1 MASFT
6 STILSTNSY
15 FWLIRL
21 CVICHAEV
29 AFFFDVI
36 LCVRYNY
43 ITVWPQ
49 AIHDFFHNHVCKIST
64 AIFRHVFSHIFGRQ
78 DKFKQCLFAGQCT
91 CFSFWW
97 FGELPYWLQYWLSF
111 FFIFTWF
118 WADISRVWQ
127 MCTSN
132 VMISNFAKFALAVS
146 LKLARTSE
154 VHNIEIQSSYTHCH
168 LISRLLALY
177 GANKEEKLQVYK
189 NTKLAS
195 IPMKPILCICEN
207 PDR

>member
-1 MASFT
+1 MFVKLALLYLDTFFPT
-6 STILSTNSY
+6 YLADKINLNSACS
-15 FWLIRL
+15 LDSA
-21 CVICHAEV
+21 HA
-29 AFFFDVI
+29 F
-36 LCVRYNY
+36 L
-43 ITVWPQ
+43 
-49 AIHDFFHNHVCKIST
+49 
-64 AIFRHVFSHIFGRQ
+64 FR
-78 DKFKQCLFAGQCT
+78 
-91 CFSFWW
+91 W

-118 WADISRVWQ
+118 WADISRVCQ

-132 VMISNFAKFALAVS
+132 VMISNFAKFVWAVS

-195 IPMKPILCICEN
+195 IPMKPILCIWKTLTVKEEKMRLLFQS
-207 PDR
+207 PSGILRYSFLSMGDVIVVVKY